1 MKNLPMK
8 ILIVDDEPD
17 IIEILKYN
25 LNNEGYDVKSAND
38 GKKAVE
44 KAKKFIPDI
53 ILLDVMMPGMDGI
66 EACTEIKKISSLSNT
81 RIIFLSARSEDFT
94 QIAAFDAGA
103 DDYVTKPVKPK
114 ILIKKISSISKRI
127 NNNTLSDILD
137 LGEIK
142 INKESYLISLNKQD
156 ISLPRKEF
164 ELLYLLASKPGKVFS
179 RDEIMH
185 KVWGSQVIVGDRT
198 IDVHIRKL
206 REKIGDKLIKTIKGV
221 GYKFK
226 LNVKKK

>member
-1 MKNLPMK
+1 MK

-142 INKESYLISLNKQD
+142 INKESYLISLNKED

>member
-1 MKNLPMK
+1 MKNLPTK

-25 LNNEGYDVKSAND
+25 LNNEGFDVKSANN

-137 LGEIK
+137 LGKIK
-142 INKESYLISLNKQD
+142 INKESYLISLNKED

>member
-1 MKNLPMK
+1 MKNLPTK

-25 LNNEGYDVKSAND
+25 LNNEGYDVKSAYN

-53 ILLDVMMPGMDGI
+53 ILLDVMMPEMDGI
-66 EACTEIKKISSLSNT
+66 EACVELKKISSLSNT
-81 RIIFLSARSEDFT
+81 RIIFLSARGEDFT

-142 INKESYLISLNKQD
+142 IDKESYLITINKED

-206 REKIGDKLIKTIKGV
+206 REKIGEQYIKTIKGV

-226 LNVKKK
+226 IDVKKK